1 MPFIYGLNI
10 ANDLGDVED
19 KTLALNNLGL
29 NPKDLNVIKNVGLT
43 EIINLEE
50 LHLVSG
56 LTDNQDKILSN
67 LVNASV
73 EVSSLIDDIPNAT
86 AGPGIT
92 PVAQE
97 FNLNLDDR
105 LVAGAIKYNFTN
117 FDADGVQ
124 KTIDP
129 SSVASIANTVFTAN
143 TVFQDASGV
152 EVEISVGDKL
162 TIGGSQSTLNDGD
175 YTVIA
180 QTNTQPKT
188 FTLSADATN
197 GGTITSFGSGTFTLY
212 QYWSYVSADI
222 STSRVSSWSPVG
234 VAPQDPDDH
243 ILYGGQLKNNG
254 EFLSV
259 SSLSLTTAPLVK
271 KYRSEQATHI
281 VELYINGAYKKVPAV
296 KGLPIT
302 LSGMPAPGFGNA
314 LDFRVGVNKDVQ
326 QTDGSQGFLFDS
338 IGTIPVT
345 FEREFPNDP
354 AGTVE
359 VLDSSPTAV
368 NDSDSLENGGKA
380 ARYNQ
385 TDLSDVSNFK
395 IFYIPEKI
403 NYLRLTGEGDI
414 GAEFGLNIDT
424 YSLPTLPNLT
434 SLNFNGNA
442 LPILPDFNVKAPAL
456 KRLRMKGNNLSSENT
471 NSFNPETSQFEVS
484 YDDIL
489 SRLPTTLDFLDL
501 RESLKGDNVVNIDF
515 TRLQNL
521 EKLLFGSP
529 GGQNDSQRVGPA
541 PGYGNINANGGT
553 APIVRGPGQV
563 VKFDPATQLSTFF
576 SAGVFGITDHGLQ
589 AGDYVQYWERVDS
602 TNTLAGGINEL
613 TSSSAIPGANNTIYE
628 VATVGGG
635 GSIFTL
641 KTYPGGTAITSY
653 SGTMVGTHHELVRVN
668 ADGTPYK
675 RNGNDGQEKS
685 VEVYKVG
692 NSSYTAIPNEVLDST
707 RLEGLDMRTN
717 PFKTSNYPY
726 RDNSTTSKKEESDW
740 QASVKFDT
748 NALKN
753 TVYYHDT
760 FSNIPNFSGNT
771 QLSGLSLFRNKID
784 SAITTEALR
793 TVDHNLFQNLTA
805 LTSFKFN
812 DFGISHS
819 NALCG
824 KGDLSSA
831 FNDKPNLETL
841 ELVSLSGIAFRF
853 ANNTFNAGNNDVN
866 DNKLKYI
873 TIRNRDSDTLSP
885 VAAYTDFW
893 GVSGASGRT
902 GQALSSVENSLL
914 KLDIDVA
921 PWGGGRLVNADDVNN
936 VITFPLG
943 NLTALEELSISG
955 GNVGAIPSL
964 AGMSN
969 LEKILITGSS
979 ISIPFQSMK
988 TGGIYQVQ
996 KDAFGTTIGS
1006 GATMNNKSDPNQ
1018 VKLLT
1023 FEYEDMGWYP
1033 GNDTTEGDINGNS
1046 SDTTSLA
1053 IHRGLDTTAVEYA
1066 TSNAAVIDKI
1076 IPNGTYNWEFG
1087 GIPSNSADL
1096 DNNATQHGVH
1106 VKEGD
1111 LFIFRDLTA
1120 NHVVQDFVYIIKDLG
1135 TTTNQD
1141 WTDLG
1146 WVANSSEFNTGS
1158 TPKVGDKFRGS
1169 NEANTQEI
1177 HDVEQGCFYRI
1188 MKSYPIMLNFIV
1200 NTPWNQQGLSN
1211 SPWEWYE
1218 GATFEATQDGQQR
1231 ANPSSFIFG
1240 APDVGMYARKIL
1252 PSEHDSS
1259 NVDANFPASEKPR
1272 DFGTGLVARRNST
1285 QFNAT
1290 DGTDLTSLGFYGN
1303 VPTLTG
1309 LTSVE
1314 EIDMSFNTLTGNI
1327 PNIIAGT
1334 SISKILL
1341 NNNQLVGTIPS
1352 MTGVSDCEEY
1362 DFSFNN
1368 LSSYTS
1374 GNFSPAIS
1382 FHSLDLKNN
1391 RFPALTAKGNSYW
1404 NEIKAFFEDVLTAV
1418 NNRQFVPDSSK
1429 YYVDLQNQVMVD
1441 VTNPDGSISN
1451 TPTGLNYNQIIQLDT
1466 SYSTDPNSIYS
1477 TIQAIENRGW
1487 EVKMDGKA

>member
-43 EIINLEE
+43 EIINLDE

-67 LVNASV
+67 LVSASA
-73 EVSSLIDDIPNAT
+73 EVSSIIEDIPSAT

-117 FDADGVQ
+117 FDTNGVQ

-162 TIGGSQSTLNDGD
+162 TIGGSQSTLNDGN

-180 QTNTQPKT
+180 QTDTQPKT

-212 QYWSYVSADI
+212 QYWNYVSADI

-234 VAPQDPDDH
+234 VAPQNPDDH

-271 KYRSEQATHI
+271 KYRSEQPTHI
-281 VELYINGAYKKVPAV
+281 IELYINGAYKKVPAV

-302 LSGMPAPGFGNA
+302 LSGMPAPGVGNA

-326 QTDGSQGFLFDS
+326 QADGSQGFLFDS

-345 FEREFPNDP
+345 FERQFPNDP
-354 AGTVE
+354 ANTVE

-368 NDSDSLENGGKA
+368 DDSDSLENGNKA

-403 NYLRLTGEGDI
+403 NYLRLTGEGEI
-414 GAEFGLNIDT
+414 GDEFGLNIDT
-424 YSLPTLPNLT
+424 YSLPTLLNLT

-442 LPILPDFNVKAPAL
+442 LPILPDFNVKAPVL

-521 EKLLFGSP
+521 EKLLFGQPAGTS
-529 GGQNDSQRVGPA
+529 DSQRIGPA
-541 PGYGNINANGGT
+541 PGYGSINANGGT
-553 APIVRGPGQV
+553 APIVRGPSQI
-563 VKFDPATQLSTFF
+563 VKFAPATQPSTFT
-576 SAGVFGITDHGLQ
+576 SAGVFTITDHGLQ

-628 VATVGGG
+628 VATTSGGG
-635 GSIFTL
+635 ALFTL

-692 NSSYTAIPNEVLDST
+692 NSSYTIIPNEVLDST

-726 RDNSTTSKKEESDW
+726 RDNSTASKKEESDW

-748 NALKN
+748 NSLKN

-771 QLSGLSLFRNKID
+771 QLSGLSLDSNKID

-793 TVDHNLFQNLTA
+793 NVDHNLFQNLTA
-805 LTSFKFN
+805 LTSFKFH

-819 NALCG
+819 NVLCG
-824 KGDLSSA
+824 TGDLSSA

-841 ELVSLSGIAFRF
+841 ELINLSGIAFTF
-853 ANNTFNAGNNDVN
+853 ANNTFNAGNNDLN

-873 TIRNRDSDTLSP
+873 TIRNRDGDTLSP
-885 VAAYTDFW
+885 VAAYSDFW
-893 GVSGASGRT
+893 GVDGTSGRT
-902 GQALSSVENSLL
+902 GQALSTVQNSLL
-914 KLDIDVA
+914 KLDIDVS
-921 PWGGGRLVNADDVNN
+921 PWGGGRLVNSDDVNN

-943 NLTALEELSISG
+943 NLAALEELSISG

-964 AGMSN
+964 AGMTN
-969 LEKILITGSS
+969 LEKILMTGSS
-979 ISIPFQSMK
+979 ISVPFQSMK
-988 TGGIYQVQ
+988 KGGIYQVQ
-996 KDAFGTTIGS
+996 KDAFGANVGS
-1006 GATMNNKSDPNQ
+1006 VQMNVVSDPNQ
-1018 VKLLT
+1018 IKLLT

-1033 GNDTTEGDINGNS
+1033 GNDTTEGDISGNS
-1046 SDTTSLA
+1046 SHATSLA
-1053 IHRGLDTTAVEYA
+1053 THRGLDTTAQEYA
-1066 TSNAAVIDKI
+1066 TSNAAVVDKI

-1096 DNNATQHGVH
+1096 DNNATQHGTH

-1111 LFIFRDLTA
+1111 LFMFRDLTA
-1120 NHVVQDFVYIIKDLG
+1120 NQVVQHFVYIIKDLG
-1135 TTTNQD
+1135 TTTTQD

-1146 WVANSSEFNTGS
+1146 WVANSAEFGTGS

-1169 NEANTQEI
+1169 DESNTQEV
-1177 HDVEQGCFYRI
+1177 HDLEQGCFYRV
-1188 MKSYPIMLNFIV
+1188 MKSYPAMLGFLV
-1200 NTPWNQQGLSN
+1200 NTPWNRQGLSDN
-1211 SPWEWYE
+1211 PWQWYE
-1218 GATFEATQDGQQR
+1218 GVTFEATQNGLIR
-1231 ANPSSFIFG
+1231 AGGTPFFVN
-1240 APDVGMYARKIL
+1240 DYGMYARKIL

-1259 NVDANFPASEKPR
+1259 NVDANFPASEKPK

-1290 DGTDLTSLGFYGN
+1290 DGTDLTSLGFFGN

-1309 LTSVE
+1309 LTSLE
-1314 EIDMSFNTLTGNI
+1314 EIDLSFNTLTGNI

-1352 MTGVSDCEEY
+1352 MTGISDCEEY

-1374 GNFSPAIS
+1374 GNFSSAIS

-1391 RFPALTAKGNSYW
+1391 RFPELQSKNSSDW
-1404 NEIKAFFEDVLTAV
+1404 NAIKAFFEDVLTAV
-1418 NNRQFVPDSSK
+1418 NNRQFVPDSAK
-1429 YYVDLQNQVMVD
+1429 YYVDLQNQIMVA
-1441 VTNPDGSISN
+1441 VTNPADGSISN
-1451 TPTGLNYNQIIQLDT
+1451 TPTGLNYTQIIQLDT

-1487 EVKMDGKA
+1487 EVKMDGKV